1 MVLSKPEVS
10 VVVIAYNEA
19 HRLPR
24 AVASVVERSLRGGG
38 HRGLEDAST
47 DSTARVTE
55 QLSAGHPDRVTVI
68 RQLMTHGHDGLIVAP
83 GNTIEFAAAVDRL
96 MSDDRLRH
104 TLGEAASESVR
115 RFTVEAVL
123 QRRES
128 QFALLQ
134 R

>member
-1 MVLSKPEVS
+1 
-10 VVVIAYNEA
+10 
-19 HRLPR
+19 
-24 AVASVVERSLRGGG
+24 
-38 HRGLEDAST
+38 
-47 DSTARVTE
+47 
-55 QLSAGHPDRVTVI
+55 
-68 RQLMTHGHDGLIVAP
+68 MTHGHDGLIVAP

-115 RFTVEAVL
+115 RFASEAVL